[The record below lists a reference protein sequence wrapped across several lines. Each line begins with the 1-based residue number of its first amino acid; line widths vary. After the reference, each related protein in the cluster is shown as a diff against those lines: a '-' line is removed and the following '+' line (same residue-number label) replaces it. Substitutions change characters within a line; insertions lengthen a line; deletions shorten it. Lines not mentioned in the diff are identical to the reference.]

1 MQTLLLLCRLE
12 EAACLPIV
20 PERLKGH
27 APADWKGRA
36 CLGADSRNRLGAGTP
51 PCQEPRKGADSK
63 DGLGAGTPPCQE
75 PRKGADSKDGPPPC
89 QEPRKGADSKDGLGA
104 GTPPCQEPRKGADSK
119 DGLGA
124 ACAFSTSASG
134 SSGLTEPAYES
145 SKPECRR

>member
-75 PRKGADSKDGPPPC
+75 PRKGADSKDG
-89 QEPRKGADSKDGLGA
+89 
-104 GTPPCQEPRKGADSK
+104 
-119 DGLGA
+119 LGA

>member
-12 EAACLPIV
+12 EAACLAIV

-63 DGLGAGTPPCQE
+63 DGLGA
-75 PRKGADSKDGPPPC
+75 
-89 QEPRKGADSKDGLGA
+89 
-104 GTPPCQEPRKGADSK
+104 
-119 DGLGA
+119 
-124 ACAFSTSASG
+124 ACAFSTLASG
-134 SSGLTEPAYES
+134 SSGLTEPADES
-145 SKPECRR
+145 SKQSVGVRKCGKLKRASGTWT